1 MASQM
6 VAVTEG
12 LVAVTAHKRC
22 FAFVLLLYDRHRWP
36 GTSPA
41 GHIVFEEIGSTG
53 RRLLVYLD
61 GQDGFLVNWFIS
73 SVEERQ
79 QAALG
84 HLVLVVQGFICLL
97 ENTTFKNQRRICDL
111 SGLERTQ
118 DTDWQL
124 AMKTRLIQE
133 IPNLMNEKR

>member
-1 MASQM
+1 M
-6 VAVTEG
+6 VAVAEG
-12 LVAVTAHKRC
+12 LAAVPAHKRC

-41 GHIVFEEIGSTG
+41 GHIVFEEIGSTR

-61 GQDGFLVNWFIS
+61 GQDRFLVNWFIS

-79 QAALG
+79 QAVLG

-97 ENTTFKNQRRICDL
+97 GNTKRKIKISFTFIDALITFQAWKKKQ
-111 SGLERTQ
+111 TQ
-118 DTDWQL
+118 ETD
-124 AMKTRLIQE
+124 
-133 IPNLMNEKR
+133 